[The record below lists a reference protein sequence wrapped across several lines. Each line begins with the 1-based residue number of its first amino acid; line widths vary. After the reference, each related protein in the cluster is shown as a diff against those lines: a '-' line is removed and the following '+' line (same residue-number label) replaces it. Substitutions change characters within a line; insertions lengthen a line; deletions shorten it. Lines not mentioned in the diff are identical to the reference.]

1 MTDDNNL
8 AEKLNIINAKKIN
21 IGNIITT
28 ILLIVL
34 AVIMLVIAY
43 LNTCV
48 FFLVEVSGESMLPT
62 LNSGDVVFVNKKLV
76 AEREAIII
84 IDGEKSN
91 SYLIKRVIAT
101 GGDTVEIKDGY
112 VFINGE
118 KLEEEYVIKDGVT
131 NKMGE
136 KSKWALTEDEIFYLG
151 DNRINSRDSRD
162 DEYGTCKVEQI
173 VGVVEEW
180 SIEKQKLNRFLYS
193 LGR

>member
-8 AEKLNIINAKKIN
+8 AEKLNIINAKKISV
-21 IGNIITT
+21 GNIITT

-43 LNTCV
+43 LNTYV

-76 AEREAIII
+76 AKREAIII

-136 KSKWALTEDEIFYLG
+136 KSKWMLTEDEIFYLG